1 MRTPFLFVSPF
12 CLHFSKKVPILILP
26 IAVQITAFAYKETI
40 VRFKMIDEYGLKGAL
55 ISHLP
60 KNLYETRQCLE
71 VFFFQTARQERL
83 LVEYLRE
90 LNLEYF

>member
-1 MRTPFLFVSPF
+1 MIFIRAQSF
-12 CLHFSKKVPILILP
+12 ILTLIISEPDQPL
-26 IAVQITAFAYKETI
+26 TNFTYRETI
-40 VRFKMIDEYGLKGAL
+40 VRFKMIDDYGLKGAL
-55 ISHLP
+55 ISHLL

-71 VFFFQTARQERL
+71 VFFYQTTRQERL